1 MDPVRIMEILQQTE
15 LFHDVEGDDLCD
27 LIDACQTKE
36 LADGELLFEYGQPG
50 SSMFVLLEGNLRVFR
65 GHRTL
70 RVLECNDYLGEMAL
84 IDPAPRSASARAVN
98 GPATLLEIPKAAF
111 DQYLLSNP
119 HVLPALVRTLN
130 RRLREVTDA
139 TQAAFEEVRMVLHD
153 TLNMLCVH
161 EFAGLVMEGLPP
173 DDEENRAL
181 LEQLLQTGEEARRTM
196 RKALNK
202 ACGIIEEYQKEPTQ
216 IDRVV
221 RDCLEKDLSMHH
233 DVKRVPV
240 ELVVETPIQ
249 PLRCNSI
256 DIKRVVSN
264 LVINAAQAIQNGGK
278 ITVKLRQDPRRTV
291 IEVNDTGP
299 GIPPDI
305 MQHIW
310 EPQFTTKETG
320 NGLGL
325 ASCREIVEKRHAGK
339 LVCESK
345 VGVGTSFVCELP
357 M

>member
-1 MDPVRIMEILQQTE
+1 MDPVRVIEILQQTE
-15 LFHDVEGDDLCD
+15 LFHGVEGDDLCT
-27 LIDACQTKE
+27 LVDACPIKE
-36 LADGELLFEYGQPG
+36 LDADELLFEYGQPG
-50 SSMFVLLEGNLRVFR
+50 SSMFLLLEGRLRVYR

-70 RVLECNDYLGEMAL
+70 RILEPNDYLGEMAL
-84 IDPAPRSASARAVN
+84 IDPAPRSASARAIE
-98 GPATLLEIPKAAF
+98 GPATLFEIPKEAF
-111 DQYLLSNP
+111 DQYLMSNP
-119 HVLPALVRTLN
+119 HVLPALVHTLN

-161 EFAGLVMEGLPP
+161 DVAALVMEALPP
-173 DDEENRAL
+173 EDADNRS
-181 LEQLLQTGEEARRTM
+181 LLQQLVQVGEEARKTM

-202 ACGIIEEYQKEPTQ
+202 ACGMSETYQLEPAQ

-221 RDCLEKDLSMHH
+221 RDCLESLAMHR

-240 ELVVETPIQ
+240 ELVVETPIV
-249 PLRCNSI
+249 PLRCNAI

-264 LVINAAQAIQNGGK
+264 LVINAAQAMENGGR
-278 ITVKLRQDPRRTV
+278 ITVRLRQDPARTV
-291 IEVNDTGP
+291 IEVSDTGP
-299 GIPPDI
+299 GIPPEI
-305 MQHIW
+305 LEHIW

-339 LVCESK
+339 LVCESR
-345 VGVGTSFVCELP
+345 VGVGTSFTCELP
-357 M
+357 T